1 MLKFMLDT
9 NTCIFTIK
17 NKPEHVRERFNLNT
31 SRMCISSIT
40 LMELIYGAEK
50 SLAPERNLAVVEG
63 FISRLE
69 VLDYDTQAAIHTG
82 QIRAELARKGTPVGP
97 YDQMIAGHAR
107 SRGLVVVTNNLAS
120 LNAFRVSESKTG
132 ANFCIRCYP
141 RIQTLF
147 RI

>member
-1 MLKFMLDT
+1 MNADDDKCEDHHT
-9 NTCIFTIK
+9 
-17 NKPEHVRERFNLNT
+17 
-31 SRMCISSIT
+31 T
-40 LMELIYGAEK
+40 LF
-50 SLAPERNLAVVEG
+50 AVV
-63 FISRLE
+63 FCLIVKANMPL
-69 VLDYDTQAAIHTG
+69 QAAIHTG

-97 YDQMIAGHAR
+97 YDQMIAAMPVAADW
-107 SRGLVVVTNNLAS
+107 SSSQTISAS

>member
-1 MLKFMLDT
+1 MNADDDKCEDHHT
-9 NTCIFTIK
+9 
-17 NKPEHVRERFNLNT
+17 
-31 SRMCISSIT
+31 T
-40 LMELIYGAEK
+40 LF
-50 SLAPERNLAVVEG
+50 AVV
-63 FISRLE
+63 FCLIVKANMPL
-69 VLDYDTQAAIHTG
+69 QAAIHTG

-97 YDQMIAGHAR
+97 YDQMIAGHVR
-107 SRGLVVVTNNLAS
+107 SRGLVVVTNNLRE

>member
-17 NKPEHVRERFNLNT
+17 NKPEHIRERFNLNT

-97 YDQMIAGHAR
+97 YDQMIAGHAGKTI
-107 SRGLVVVTNNLAS
+107 SAN